1 MVNSLI
7 SIIVPVYNIE
17 QYISKC
23 INSIICQTYSN
34 IEIILVDDGSTDS
47 SGVICDEFAKND
59 LRIKVIHKNNEGL
72 VRARKSGLNIARGK
86 YIGFVDGDD
95 YIEPD
100 MYEKLL
106 EVALKNN
113 ADMVHTGYESVGIL
127 FLPCSDSEII
137 LNMENRLIFFEKYVL
152 GIKKKTILSPSIW
165 SKIFNA
171 NLIRKCYEQVPDD
184 CCYGEDFIC
193 LSYCFFECKKIVL
206 RQRAFYHYV
215 IRDDSLT
222 HIHVIDKIAK
232 ECNLYKQLN
241 KVFRKYNVSEYLDE
255 KAKEYFGYVIWNLTR
270 EMNKE
275 SIFIQNYLFPN
286 INMLKGKRIVLYGAG
301 KVGRDYYTQICRYP
315 ECNIVLWVDKND
327 REYHFPFYEVKEVA
341 NIKQCQY
348 DMILIAVKD
357 QNVAIQ
363 IKNELI
369 ENRVDEQKIIWME
382 PQSVY

>member
-1 MVNSLI
+1 MINSLI

-34 IEIILVDDGSTDS
+34 IEIILVDDGSMDA
-47 SGVICDEFAKND
+47 SGVICDEFAKSD

-72 VRARKSGLNIARGK
+72 VKARKSGLNIAKGE

-106 EVALKNN
+106 EVASKNK
-113 ADMVHTGYESVGIL
+113 ADMVHAGYESSDNL

-137 LNMENRLIFFEKYVL
+137 FHTENRLLLFEKYVL
-152 GIKKKTILSPSIW
+152 GIKEKTILAPSVCV
-165 SKIFNA
+165 KLFTRD
-171 NLIRKCYEQVPDD
+171 LIKKCYEQVPDD
-184 CCYGEDFIC
+184 CSYGEDFIC
-193 LSYCFFECKKIVL
+193 LCYCFFECNKIVL

-215 IRDDSLT
+215 VRNDSIMHT
-222 HIHVIDKIAK
+222 NVIDKIAK

-241 KVFRKYNVSEYLDE
+241 KVFRKYSVSEYLEE

-270 EMNKE
+270 EINKD
-275 SIFIQNYLFPN
+275 SIFIQNYLFPDV
-286 INMLKGKRIVLYGAG
+286 NMLKGKRIALYGAG
-301 KVGRDYYTQICRYP
+301 KVGRDYYTQICRYA
-315 ECNIVLWVDKND
+315 ECNIVLWVDKNY
-327 REYHFPFYEVKEVA
+327 REYHFPFCEVKEVA
-341 NIKQCQY
+341 NIKQYHY

-357 QNVAIQ
+357 KNVAIQ
-363 IKNELI
+363 IKNDLI